1 MRLFLISILLS
12 LAALAATEQAPGYE
26 GFDLIWEDTFSGP
39 AGSLPDQSKWIMQDW
54 YKNLNGDFQTYT
66 TSRANQQHTGHGSLV
81 IIPLRDPSAQR
92 GWTSGRL
99 ESTYTFTPAPGA
111 KTIAEAQ
118 IKLGGASKSGKQG
131 IWPAFWLLGDS
142 HRKGTL
148 IWPTCGEIDILENV
162 NGEPK
167 TQGVIH
173 CDKNPGGICNEKN
186 GIASALDLP
195 DSGRNFHTYTAMI
208 DRTPGDWRQ
217 ESVSLFVDG
226 RQYHRATG
234 ARIGNEEV
242 WGKVAH
248 NLVHFILNVAV
259 GGEWPGD
266 PNGSTVSGI
275 GNAMEVKYVAHYQ
288 SQGAGGSRPPSH
300 GSGGYDPIPQP
311 QPQPGPQYP
320 EPPAPPHEHIPQP
333 PSPYYPYDPAPSV
346 PGPYGPPYEQAPDY
360 PWEQPPRR
368 GRPKVPKPHSP
379 YVPYDPVPEPP
390 SPHYPYDPEPPS
402 HRRPKEDY
410 DHDSGPGYPEEPAY

>member
-1 MRLFLISILLS
+1 MRLFLIFILLF

-26 GFDLIWEDTFSGP
+26 GFNLIWEDTFSGP

-92 GWTSGRL
+92 GWTSDRL
-99 ESTYTFTPAPGA
+99 KGAYTFTPAPGA
-111 KTIAEAQ
+111 KTIAEAE
-118 IKLGGASKSGKQG
+118 IKLGSASKSGKQG

-173 CDKNPGGICNEKN
+173 CDKNPNGICNEKN
-186 GIASALDLP
+186 GIAGALDLP
-195 DSGRNFHTYTAMI
+195 DSGRGFHTYTAMI

-217 ESVSLFVDG
+217 ESVSFFVDG
-226 RQYHRATG
+226 RQYHRVTG

-259 GGEWPGD
+259 GGEW
-266 PNGSTVSGI
+266 VSQ
-275 GNAMEVKYVAHYQ
+275 EC
-288 SQGAGGSRPPSH
+288 
-300 GSGGYDPIPQP
+300 
-311 QPQPGPQYP
+311 
-320 EPPAPPHEHIPQP
+320 
-333 PSPYYPYDPAPSV
+333 
-346 PGPYGPPYEQAPDY
+346 
-360 PWEQPPRR
+360 
-368 GRPKVPKPHSP
+368 
-379 YVPYDPVPEPP
+379 PV
-390 SPHYPYDPEPPS
+390 
-402 HRRPKEDY
+402 
-410 DHDSGPGYPEEPAY
+410 